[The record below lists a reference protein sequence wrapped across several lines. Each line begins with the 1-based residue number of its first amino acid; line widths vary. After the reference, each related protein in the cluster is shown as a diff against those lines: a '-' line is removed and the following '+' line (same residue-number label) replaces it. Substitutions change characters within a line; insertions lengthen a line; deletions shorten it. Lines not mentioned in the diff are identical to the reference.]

1 MGETIFERRLNAKK
15 QSNREFIGI
24 CGSEAGTTS
33 PIFIPFESI
42 FGERRSSFLSLNLP
56 PPPFLSPPP
65 LLFISVFS
73 RRELSR
79 GRCKF
84 SSFYL
89 AASIR
94 YRAETTRQISTC
106 RSDLRLSFISCP
118 FARLRRNS
126 KHTDR
131 QRGGGTPPFPFSK
144 SRVSS
149 CRTSNALKDHFSRI
163 T

>member
-1 MGETIFERRLNAKK
+1 MQR
-15 QSNREFIGI
+15 SNRTENFIGI

-42 FGERRSSFLSLNLP
+42 FGERRSSFLSLSSP
-56 PPPFLSPPP
+56 PPPTP
-65 LLFISVFS
+65 LFISVFS

-118 FARLRRNS
+118 FAPSS
-126 KHTDR
+126 KLQTHR
-131 QRGGGTPPFPFSK
+131 QTERERERERGTSPFPFSK

-149 CRTSNALKDHFSRI
+149 CRTPNALEDHFSRI

>member
-1 MGETIFERRLNAKK
+1 MQR
-15 QSNREFIGI
+15 SNRTENLSVFVDQRR
-24 CGSEAGTTS
+24 
-33 PIFIPFESI
+33 
-42 FGERRSSFLSLNLP
+42 ERHLRFLSLLKAYLAKGAAPFCRLP
-56 PPPFLSPPP
+56 PSLHPR

-118 FARLRRNS
+118 FARLRNS

-131 QRGGGTPPFPFSK
+131 QREREREREREKGTPPFPFSK

-149 CRTSNALKDHFSRI
+149 CRTSNALEAHFSRI